1 MRIEAY
7 SQVQQMYKT
16 AKTDRSQKS
25 KGSAAAS
32 DHLEISNMGRDYQ
45 VAKQAVAESADVR
58 EEIAAPLRKSIQSG
72 TYEVSTEKFADK
84 LLQSLKEMR

>member
-7 SQVQQMYKT
+7 SQVQQIYKT
-16 AKTDRSQKS
+16 SKADRSQKQ
-25 KGSAAAS
+25 KGSASAS

-58 EEIAAPLRKSIQSG
+58 EEITAPLKKSIQSG